1 MKITEMIEAL
11 QYIKDTRGD
20 IECLLTTRYD
30 HYHVK
35 WIDYSECQGHPPEHA
50 CIRLDDRKDG

>member
-1 MKITEMIEAL
+1 MIEAL